1 MEREKLEQ
9 VVRLS
14 EGAYT
19 FTIGPVETSE
29 CVRGY
34 QQWLR
39 SPERGDLDQI
49 ETNLGNLLPTP
60 SLEQCHFGAP
70 FIEDLILAGN
80 FVNKLPPGE
89 DKKALLKIFAA
100 DFNEAY
106 EMRRTIVFADSIVQ
120 LSPELL
126 RLSNRI
132 NQRITGEP
140 VGSTN
145 VKKDFFNQPNS
156 TKLGRIYDYVARGVF
171 GATPREHV
179 RESIHIL
186 AGHPLYE
193 WPDIFQSL
201 GPLDHGRYAIN
212 EGDRIVIAR
221 KGESINLGYGSPAQ
235 SDLKQSSIVHPM
247 RFIPVHAF
255 KEYERL
261 TYDKLRACDVQAIR
275 EILA

>member
-1 MEREKLEQ
+1 MAREDLEL

-14 EGAYT
+14 ERTGM

-29 CVRGY
+29 RVLGY
-34 QQWLR
+34 QQWLI

-60 SLEQCHFGAP
+60 SFEQYRFGTP

-80 FVNKLPPGE
+80 FVNELLPGA
-89 DKKALLKIFAA
+89 DKRALLKIFTA

-106 EMRRTIVFADSIVQ
+106 EMRGTIAFDDSVVR
-120 LSPELL
+120 LSSDLL

-156 TKLGRIYDYVARGVF
+156 TKLGRIYNYVARGVF
-171 GATPREHV
+171 GTTHREHV
-179 RESIHIL
+179 RDSICVI
-186 AGHPLYE
+186 AEHPLHE

-221 KGESINLGYGSPAQ
+221 KGESISIAYGSPTQ
-235 SDLKQSSIVHPM
+235 SDLAQSAIVHPM

-261 TYDKLRACDVQAIR
+261 THSS
-275 EILA
+275 

>member
-9 VVRLS
+9 VVNLL

-49 ETNLGNLLPTP
+49 EANLGSLPPTP
-60 SLEQCHFGAP
+60 SLEQCHFGVP

-100 DFNEAY
+100 DFSEAY

-120 LSPELL
+120 LSPDLL
-126 RLSNRI
+126 RLSNRM

-140 VGSTN
+140 VGSTD
-145 VKKDFFNQPNS
+145 VKKDFFNQPDS

-171 GATPREHV
+171 GATHRENV
-179 RESIHIL
+179 RAAICAFAECS
-186 AGHPLYE
+186 LYK

-201 GPLDHGRYAIN
+201 GPLDNGRYAIN

-221 KGESINLGYGSPAQ
+221 KGDSISIGYGSPAQ
-235 SDLKQSSIVHPM
+235 SDLKQNAIVRPM

-261 TYDKLRACDVQAIR
+261 THGSMAAKRA
-275 EILA
+275 